1 MEVKKKM
8 EATQAGRRRAFF
20 NPESKLLPSTRTV
33 RVLRIWLP
41 EVLIVLGIVLL
52 FVDDFNTFG
61 VDAFAAFVGAGAS
74 IALTN
79 ILWRMGVSGDEER
92 DEEAEARKYLAEHG
106 HWPDDD
112 PER

>member
-8 EATQAGRRRAFF
+8 EATHVERQRAFF
-20 NPESKLLPSTRTV
+20 NPESDRLPTGRVVRLLR
-33 RVLRIWLP
+33 LWLP
-41 EVLIVLGIVLL
+41 AVLIVLGVVLL
-52 FVDDFNTFG
+52 VADDFNGFG

-74 IALTN
+74 IILTN

-106 HWPDDD
+106 HWPDDSD
-112 PER
+112 H